1 MVFKKRKKLNKIVEN
16 DEPLARYIFYKN
28 HFSKEKK
35 RVKRQAFMPYKNIR
49 IPYGK
54 KQISGYDEKTNQSPR
69 QTF

>member
-35 RVKRQAFMPYKNIR
+35 RVK
-49 IPYGK
+49 
-54 KQISGYDEKTNQSPR
+54 
-69 QTF
+69 